1 MALLY
6 SSYDVC
12 FKDAKIGSESGAEE
26 SQLES
31 RPVTTC
37 PVLSYLQEALDTVT
51 WAVHMV
57 ARSGL
62 CSQAALVR
70 SQLHYRSTM
79 QLRQMC
85 SPVCLNFF
93 NL

>member
-6 SSYDVC
+6 SRYDVC
-12 FKDAKIGSESGAEE
+12 FKDTKIGSESGAEE

-37 PVLSYLQEALDTVT
+37 PVLPCLQEALDTVT

-70 SQLHYRSTM
+70 SQLHYRSAV

-85 SPVCLNFF
+85 SLCASIFF
-93 NL
+93 YL